1 MTVHLPVMVCSYW
14 PGQRLGTKKKTKP
27 TPGQCLFLHEI
38 MFVPD
43 GHGAKQN
50 VSHLLFISG
59 TRMALREEYFG
70 LI

>member
-1 MTVHLPVMVCSYW
+1 
-14 PGQRLGTKKKTKP
+14 
-27 TPGQCLFLHEI
+27 

-43 GHGAKQN
+43 GPEGKRN

-59 TRMALREEYFG
+59 TRMALREQYFG